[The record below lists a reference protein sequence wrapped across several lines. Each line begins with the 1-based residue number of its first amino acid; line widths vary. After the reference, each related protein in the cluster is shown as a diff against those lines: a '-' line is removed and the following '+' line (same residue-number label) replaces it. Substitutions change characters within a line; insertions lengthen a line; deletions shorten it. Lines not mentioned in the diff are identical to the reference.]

1 MIKKICS
8 FFIASTLFLST
19 IVIPNIYAQHP
30 TSPNIQTPAAVLI
43 DASSGVV
50 IYSRNMDEVY
60 YPASITKIMST
71 LLAIELAEGD
81 FEQRVHFSHNAVFSI
96 PLNSSNIG
104 MNDEETLSLWEA
116 LMANMLMSANEVSN
130 AIAEHFSVTT
140 QEFARKMTERA
151 YELGATNT
159 NFTNAHGL
167 HDARHYTTAY
177 DMAIIMR
184 EAMHHPE
191 FVEIIS
197 TPSFQI
203 PPTERRDQP
212 RDLINQHRMTQ
223 PAHYFF
229 REYVV
234 GGKTGFTTPAGNTL
248 VTYATRDGMSLI
260 AVVLYN
266 EGAARSYENTA
277 ILFDYGFNMFGQVQI
292 FNALDFSTQLSVME
306 SFEGGSSVET
316 STVAV
321 FARDSVSMKLP
332 ISLRAGDIRQEVHL
346 PDYLTPPVREGE
358 RLGHID
364 LMYRESV
371 LASVPLFAANSAYPA
386 IQTVAVPRNS
396 GFVTSVEDLRGM
408 SVQTILQ
415 TVAAG
420 GFILLLTW
428 ILIERKRRKRRRELK
443 IRLYRQRAA
452 NRYSSSGEYIP
463 RGAGRNNKIG
473 NYRYRTD
480 GR

>member
-8 FFIASTLFLST
+8 FLIASTFFLST
-19 IVIPNIYAQHP
+19 IVAPNIYALHP
-30 TSPNIQTPAAVLI
+30 QPPGIQTPAAVLM
-43 DASSGVV
+43 DANSGVV
-50 IYSRNMDEVY
+50 IYSRNMDTIY

-71 LLAIELAEGD
+71 LLAIELADGD
-81 FEQRVHFSHNAVFSI
+81 FDQRVHFSHNAVFSI
-96 PLNSSNIG
+96 PLNASNIG

-140 QEFARKMTERA
+140 QEFSRKMTERA
-151 YELGATNT
+151 YELGAVNT

-167 HDARHYTTAY
+167 HDVGHYTTAY

-184 EAMHHPE
+184 EAMRHPE

-197 TPSFQI
+197 TPGFQI

-212 RDLINQHRMTQ
+212 RDLHNQHRMTQ

-229 REYVV
+229 RAYVV
-234 GGKTGFTTPAGNTL
+234 GGKTGFTTPARNTL

-277 ILFDYGFNMFGQVQI
+277 LLFDYGFNMFGQVQI
-292 FNALDFSTQLSVME
+292 FDALDFSTELSVKE
-306 SFEGGSSVET
+306 AFEGGLSVET
-316 STVAV
+316 ATVAV

-332 ISLRAGDIRQEVHL
+332 LSLRPRDIRQEVHL
-346 PDYLTPPVREGE
+346 PDYLTPPVSEGD

-386 IQTVAVPRNS
+386 IQTMVMPRSN
-396 GFVTSVEDLRGM
+396 GFVTTIEDMDGM
-408 SVQTILQ
+408 TTQTILQ
-415 TVAAG
+415 AVAAG

-428 ILIERKRRKRRRELK
+428 ILIERKRRKRRRDLK
-443 IRLYRQRAA
+443 IRLHRQRSA
-452 NRYSSSGEYIP
+452 NRYSASGEYVP
-463 RGAGRNNKIG
+463 RGTGRGNKIG

>member
-8 FFIASTLFLST
+8 IFIASTFFLSAIT
-19 IVIPNIYAQHP
+19 TQNIYAHHP
-30 TSPNIQTPAAVLI
+30 SSPDIQTPAAVLM
-43 DASSGVV
+43 DANSGVI
-50 IYSRNMDEVY
+50 IYNRNMDDIY

-81 FEQRVHFSHNAVFSI
+81 FDQRVHFSHNAVFSI
-96 PLNSSNIG
+96 PLNASNIG
-104 MNDEETLSLWEA
+104 MNDEESISLWEA

-151 YELGATNT
+151 YELGAVNT

-177 DMAIIMR
+177 DMALIMR
-184 EAMHHPE
+184 EAMRHPE

-212 RDLINQHRMTQ
+212 RDLNNQHRMTQ

-234 GGKTGFTTPAGNTL
+234 GGKTGFTTPARNTL

-277 ILFDYGFNMFGQVQI
+277 LLFDYGFNMFGQVQI
-292 FNALDFSTQLSVME
+292 FDALEFSAQLNVVE
-306 SFEGGSSVET
+306 SFQGGSYTET
-316 STVAV
+316 ATVSV
-321 FARDSVSMKLP
+321 FARESVSMKLP
-332 ISLRAGDIRQEVHL
+332 ISLRLGDIRREVHL

-364 LMYRESV
+364 LMYRESM

-396 GFVTSVEDLRGM
+396 GFVTSVEDLSGM
-408 SVQTILQ
+408 SVQTIMQ
-415 TVAAG
+415 TIAAG

-428 ILIERKRRKRRRELK
+428 ILIERKRRKSRRDLK
-443 IRLYRQRAA
+443 IRLHRQRAA
-452 NRYSSSGEYIP
+452 NRYSSNGEYLP
-463 RGAGRNNKIG
+463 RGTGRMNKIG

>member
-1 MIKKICS
+1 MIKKIFS
-8 FFIASTLFLST
+8 VFIASALFLS
-19 IVIPNIYAQHP
+19 IVFASNIYAQRP
-30 TSPNIQTPAAVLI
+30 NPPNIQTPAAVLI
-43 DASSGVV
+43 DANSGVV
-50 IYSRNMDEVY
+50 IYSRNMDGIY

-96 PLNSSNIG
+96 PLNAANIG
-104 MNDEETLSLWEA
+104 MNNEETLSLWEA

-130 AIAEHFSVTT
+130 AIAEHFSITT

-151 YELGATNT
+151 HELGAINT

-167 HDARHYTTAY
+167 HDVRHYTTAY
-177 DMAIIMR
+177 DMALIMR
-184 EAMHHPE
+184 EAMRHPE
-191 FVEIIS
+191 FVEIIT

-212 RDLINQHRMTQ
+212 RELVNQHRMTQ

-266 EGAARSYENTA
+266 EGAARSYENTGL
-277 ILFDYGFNMFGQVQI
+277 LFDYGFNMFGQVQI
-292 FNALDFSTQLSVME
+292 FDALEFSVQLSVVE
-306 SFEGGSSVET
+306 PFEGGSNAET
-316 STVAV
+316 ATVSV

-332 ISLRAGDIRQEVHL
+332 ISLRAGDIHREVHL
-346 PDYLTPPVREGE
+346 PNYLIPPIREGE

-364 LMYRESV
+364 LMYRGSV
-371 LASVPLFAANSAYPA
+371 LASVPLFAANSAYSA
-386 IQTVAVPRNS
+386 AQAVAVPRNS
-396 GFVTSVEDLRGM
+396 GFVTSVEDFSGM
-408 SVQTILQ
+408 NTQTIIQ

-428 ILIERKRRKRRRELK
+428 ILIERKRRKRSRDLK

-452 NRYSSSGEYIP
+452 NRYNASGEYSP
-463 RGAGRNNKIG
+463 RGIVRSNKIR